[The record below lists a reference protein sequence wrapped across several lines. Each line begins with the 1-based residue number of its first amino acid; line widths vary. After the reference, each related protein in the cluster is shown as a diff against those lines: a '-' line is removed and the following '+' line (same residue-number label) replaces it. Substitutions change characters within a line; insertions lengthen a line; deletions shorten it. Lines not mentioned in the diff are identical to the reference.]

1 MNMDASSTE
10 TASSTPENSVGLD
23 FLHVRINQD
32 NASGRF
38 VRKVHTR
45 FPPEPNG
52 YLHIGH
58 AKSICINFGL
68 AQEYG
73 GLCNLRFDDTN
84 PVKEDTE
91 YVDSIREDVHW
102 LGGEWDDREYYA
114 SNYFDQLYA
123 FAEQLIRDGKA
134 YVDSQSA
141 EEIRA
146 SRGTLTQPGTES
158 PYRNRS
164 IEENLDL
171 FHRMRGGEFA
181 DGEHVLR
188 AKIDMASPNVVMRD
202 PTLYRI
208 RHAEHHRT
216 GDKWCVYPM
225 YDFTHCLSDSLE
237 GITHSI
243 CTLEFVNN
251 RELYDWVLDALNVYH
266 PQQIEFARLGLTYT
280 VLSKRKLIQLV
291 KGGFVRGWDDPRMP
305 TICGMRRRGYTP
317 EAIRDFCSRIGVAR
331 AENLVEYSLLEFCVR
346 EHLNAIAPRT
356 MAVLDPIKVVI
367 ENYPEGQVEWF
378 DMPFSQDGSV
388 EGSRKVP
395 FSRELYIERDDFR
408 EDPPKKFH
416 RLFPGSEVRLRYAY
430 YVTCKDVIKD
440 ADGNIVELRCT
451 YDPESKGG
459 ATPDG
464 RKIKGTIH
472 WVSVPHAVSA
482 EVRLY
487 EHLFTSPTPGNTP
500 EGVEFTDLLN
510 PDSMRVVTAQVE
522 PALAE
527 FPAGSRVQFERLGYF
542 CVDPDSKPGAPVFN
556 RTVTL
561 KDSWAKIEG
570 KQYRKERKAPV
581 YGASL

>member
-38 VRKVHTR
+38 GRKVHTR

-146 SRGTLTQPGTES
+146 SQGTLTQPGTES

-440 ADGNIVELRCT
+440 TDGNIVELRCT

-527 FPAGSRVQFERLGYF
+527 FPVGSRVQFERLGYF
-542 CVDPDSKPGAPVFN
+542 CADPDSKPGAPVFN

-570 KQYRKERKAPV
+570 KQ
-581 YGASL
+581 

>member
-32 NASGRF
+32 SASGRF
-38 VRKVHTR
+38 GKKVHTR

-171 FHRMRGGEFA
+171 FHRMRDGEFA

-346 EHLNAIAPRT
+346 EHLNAVAPRT

-367 ENYPEGQVEWF
+367 KNYPEGQVEWF

-527 FPAGSRVQFERLGYF
+527 FPAGARVQFERLGYF

-570 KQYRKERKAPV
+570 KQ
-581 YGASL
+581 

>member
-38 VRKVHTR
+38 GRKVHTR

-251 RELYDWVLDALNVYH
+251 RELYDWVLDALNVYP

-331 AENLVEYSLLEFCVR
+331 AEDLVEYSLLEFCVR

-570 KQYRKERKAPV
+570 KQ
-581 YGASL
+581 

>member
-38 VRKVHTR
+38 GKKVHTR

-266 PQQIEFARLGLTYT
+266 PQQIEFARLGLTYP

-570 KQYRKERKAPV
+570 KQ
-581 YGASL
+581 

>member
-38 VRKVHTR
+38 GKKVHTR

-171 FHRMRGGEFA
+171 FHRMRDGEFA

-346 EHLNAIAPRT
+346 EHLNAVAPRT

-430 YVTCKDVIKD
+430 YVTCKDVVKD
-440 ADGNIVELRCT
+440 TDGNIVELRCT

-570 KQYRKERKAPV
+570 KQ
-581 YGASL
+581 

>member
-10 TASSTPENSVGLD
+10 TASSTPENNVGLD

-38 VRKVHTR
+38 GKKVHTR

-164 IEENLDL
+164 VEENLDL
-171 FHRMRGGEFA
+171 FHRMRDGEFA

-216 GDKWCVYPM
+216 GNKWCIYPM

-251 RELYDWVLDALNVYH
+251 RELYDWVLDALGVYH

-346 EHLNAIAPRT
+346 EHLNAVAPRT

-459 ATPDG
+459 STPDG

-472 WVSVPHAVSA
+472 WVSVPHAVPA

-510 PDSMRVVTAQVE
+510 PGSMRVVTAQVE

-527 FPAGSRVQFERLGYF
+527 FPAGARVQFERLGYF
-542 CVDPDSKPGAPVFN
+542 CVDPDSKPGTPVFN

-570 KQYRKERKAPV
+570 KQ
-581 YGASL
+581 

>member
-38 VRKVHTR
+38 GRKVHTR

-451 YDPESKGG
+451 YDPESTGG
-459 ATPDG
+459 APPDG

-570 KQYRKERKAPV
+570 KQ
-581 YGASL
+581 

>member
-38 VRKVHTR
+38 GKKVHTR

-171 FHRMRGGEFA
+171 FHRMRDGEFA

-367 ENYPEGQVEWF
+367 ENYSEGQVEWF

-570 KQYRKERKAPV
+570 KQ
-581 YGASL
+581 

>member
-38 VRKVHTR
+38 GRKVHTR

-251 RELYDWVLDALNVYH
+251 RELYDWVLDALNAYH

-570 KQYRKERKAPV
+570 KQ
-581 YGASL
+581 